1 MTKRE
6 KMIALLRSLDD
17 KELEELEELIEY
29 AAWIPE
35 LVGPSQPPNQVVDRG
50 AFQKL
55 FTPGLRKAFEDTY
68 RCRK

>member
-1 MTKRE
+1 MDRKE
-6 KMIALLRSLDD
+6 LIEFLRSLTD
-17 KELEELEELIEY
+17 EERCEFEELLEY
-29 AAWIPE
+29 DDWKPA
-35 LVGPSQPPNQVVDRG
+35 LVGPKPEVHPTVDRG

>member
-1 MTKRE
+1 MDRKE
-6 KMIALLRSLDD
+6 LIEFLRSLTD
-17 KELEELEELIEY
+17 EERCEFEELLEY
-29 AAWIPE
+29 DDWKPAF
-35 LVGPSQPPNQVVDRG
+35 VGPRRPSNQFVDRG